1 MSEDTEAFFTV
12 PVDAET
18 WRPDIETE
26 GEPDELHPCWK
37 ERNPHYALTETLY
50 FNFLVPEEKLS
61 ALLYM
66 WHHPNLGVVSA
77 GPLVFRGIR
86 QDVFEADIFDY
97 RAWMSDAD
105 LPTDLGRVQ
114 FDNGYTVEKTGR
126 SFHLTYSDSFTGNAI
141 DIWQNPVSDRI
152 FWPGGKHFE
161 QVMRVTGE
169 VLLDGRRIAVDSY
182 SVRDRSWGEA
192 RLEAP
197 VNAPPPAWITGVFN
211 EGFAFN
217 VTATDDPTRDPV
229 WAGAFDIR
237 TQDALKFGWIIFD
250 GKTTAITSISK
261 KTIYSGNRLMPTG
274 LHMRVTDQDG
284 RTFDI
289 SGTVEASIPFS
300 PSPNVR
306 AIIAMAR
313 WECDGQLGYGEI
325 QDIQWL
331 SSMRSAQ
338 GRVPG

>member
-1 MSEDTEAFFTV
+1 MSENTEAFFTV
-12 PVDAET
+12 SVDAGS
-18 WRPDIETE
+18 WQPNVETE
-26 GEPDELHPCWK
+26 GNPDELHPAWK

-50 FNFLVPEEKLS
+50 FNFIVPEEKLS

-77 GPLVFRGIR
+77 GPLVFRGTR

-105 LPTDLGRVQ
+105 LPTDLGNIR
-114 FDNGYTVEKTGR
+114 FDNGYAIRKSGDAFDL
-126 SFHLTYSDSFTGNAI
+126 SYKDPFNGNGFAI
-141 DIWQNPVSDRI
+141 RQDPVSERV

-161 QVMRVTGE
+161 QVMHVTGE
-169 VLLDGRRIAVDSY
+169 VVLDNRSIPVDSY
-182 SVRDRSWGEA
+182 SIRDRSWGEA

-217 VTATDDPTRDPV
+217 VTATDDPTRQPA
-229 WAGAFDIR
+229 WGGAFDIR
-237 TQDALKFGWIIFD
+237 PQDALKFGWIIFD
-250 GKTTAITSISK
+250 GKTTAITAISK
-261 KTIYSGNRLMPTG
+261 KTIYAADKLIPLE
-274 LHMRVTDQDG
+274 LHMSLTDQLG

-289 SGTVEASIPFS
+289 KGRIDASIPFS

-306 AIIAMAR
+306 AIIALAR
-313 WECDGQLGYGEI
+313 WECDGMVGYGEV
-325 QDIQWL
+325 QDVQWL
-331 SSMRSAQ
+331 TSMRAAK
-338 GRVPG
+338 R